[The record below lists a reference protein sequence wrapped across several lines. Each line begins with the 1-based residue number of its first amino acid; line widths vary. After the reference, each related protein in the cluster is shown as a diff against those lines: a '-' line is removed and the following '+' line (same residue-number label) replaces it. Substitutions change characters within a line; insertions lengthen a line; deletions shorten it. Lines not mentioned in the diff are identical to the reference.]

1 MLLLLVGGWLWLPLF
16 AEQEVAQEDAG
27 RPLLCGWMFPWM
39 ERVAWMAVSAIVKG
53 LVPCQARSPWKTR
66 LQEGRAHKRRFKSLS
81 LAAPNLPFPSAFKP
95 RKSSPVVWDLRS
107 RQGPHQEDFL
117 HPKNPNPN
125 QSPAQPPSGEAFLP
139 SMWSHNQSCF
149 RGGLQ

>member
-1 MLLLLVGGWLWLPLF
+1 MDGCFLEWNEWPEWLCLRLLKGWCLAKPGLPGKHAFRKGGLT
-16 AEQEVAQEDAG
+16 
-27 RPLLCGWMFPWM
+27 
-39 ERVAWMAVSAIVKG
+39 K
-53 LVPCQARSPWKTR
+53 
-66 LQEGRAHKRRFKSLS
+66 EGFKSLS

-139 SMWSHNQSCF
+139 SM
-149 RGGLQ
+149 